1 MPNIKVSEKTYE
13 ELIRAKA
20 TLEIG
25 DGKIYT
31 LDETIA
37 KMLEEFPKAK
47 IIFEEIEEKKID

>member
-47 IIFEEIEEKKID
+47 IIFEEIEEKN